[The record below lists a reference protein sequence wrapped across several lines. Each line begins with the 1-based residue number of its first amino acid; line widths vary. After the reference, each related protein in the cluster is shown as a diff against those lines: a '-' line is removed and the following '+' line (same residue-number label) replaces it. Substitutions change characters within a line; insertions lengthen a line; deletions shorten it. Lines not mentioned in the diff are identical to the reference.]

1 MTKMSRGNEEKIF
14 VNNYIP
20 LPPDD
25 FHTKSKLQDVLS
37 RPSQYL
43 ANVEIKNF
51 DTILS
56 WFTPD
61 FLITFACR
69 AERDYLFFE
78 KGFDRELFLK
88 KKHKFSY
95 LPWIKNIIIED
106 FDHWRYKT

>member
-1 MTKMSRGNEEKIF
+1 MSRGNEEKIF

-56 WFTPD
+56 
-61 FLITFACR
+61 
-69 AERDYLFFE
+69 
-78 KGFDRELFLK
+78 
-88 KKHKFSY
+88 
-95 LPWIKNIIIED
+95 
-106 FDHWRYKT
+106 